1 MEFRTVL
8 SNDTAEFTSEPGSM
22 FLQEYE
28 YKLDKKGAKQLV
40 KKDSQIDVYSKIQA
54 DAQSCDINYL
64 MQRFALGD
72 TEALD
77 INKGFYLDTRDMPKT
92 YAEVF
97 ERGLECEQYFD
108 GLPVDLKEMFD
119 NSYSVFFTEMN
130 ETPDKF
136 DKKVAQYNSRFVD
149 TRFDVNDDGTPKEI
163 DHNE

>member
-1 MEFRTVL
+1 MEFRTIL
-8 SNDTAEFTSEPGSM
+8 DNDTGKFVSEPGSM
-22 FLQEYE
+22 YLQEYE

-40 KKDSQIDVYSKIQA
+40 KKDSQIDVYSRIQA
-54 DAQSCDINYL
+54 DAESTDINYL

-77 INKGFYLDTRDMPKT
+77 IKKGFYLDTRDMPKT

-130 ETPDKF
+130 EQPEAF
-136 DKKVAQYNSRFVD
+136 DKKVAKYNDRFVD
-149 TRFDVNDDGTPKEI
+149 HSFDVKDDPKEI
-163 DHNE
+163 EHNE